1 MAKRMILTV
10 QEKQK
15 LLDIIAPHIQR
26 LESKESGVGATMAK
40 QAAWRT
46 VLAEFRAS
54 CSTPVAS
61 VTQLKGIWKNLKI
74 KAKKDVAQDRKEK
87 KKTGGGAGFA
97 MGSMSRMIADLL
109 PQQMNPAIEECGL
122 RHITHADDTHD

>member
-46 VLAEFRAS
+46 VLIGGVS
-54 CSTPVAS
+54 CFLFHPSRISDSTEGHLEEPQNQS
-61 VTQLKGIWKNLKI
+61 
-74 KAKKDVAQDRKEK
+74 KERRRPGQK
-87 KKTGGGAGFA
+87 REKENGRRRQ
-97 MGSMSRMIADLL
+97 SMSRMIADLL

-122 RHITHADDTHD
+122 RHIMHADDTHD